1 MLMSRAAV
9 MEQTN
14 LGIGPVA
21 GAPAAQGHGES
32 LSKED
37 AFEQI

>member
-1 MLMSRAAV
+1 

-21 GAPAAQGHGES
+21 GWVPGPLQLRGTEKAS
-32 LSKED
+32 LRRMHWSRSE
-37 AFEQI
+37 